1 MCASVFS
8 GVSIIHRCFIFV
20 DRGTNNKKDGFKW
33 EFSILTENRVRKKM
47 EKFYLYIKIDI
58 ITQFT

>member
-1 MCASVFS
+1 MCASVCS

-33 EFSILTENRVRKKM
+33 EFSILTKKRARKRWEISIYTLK
-47 EKFYLYIKIDI
+47 
-58 ITQFT
+58 